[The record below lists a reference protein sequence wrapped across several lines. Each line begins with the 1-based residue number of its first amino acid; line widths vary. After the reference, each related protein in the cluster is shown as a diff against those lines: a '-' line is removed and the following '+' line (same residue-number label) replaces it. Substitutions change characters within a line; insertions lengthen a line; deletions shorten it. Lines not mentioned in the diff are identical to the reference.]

1 MEAAGDKL
9 IEEFREVVAA
19 AEELLNATSG
29 GDAERIREM
38 RGRTEEA
45 LRKVRARMEGAG
57 RQLEQQVR
65 DNPFAAVGIAAAAG
79 LVLGIL
85 LARK

>member
-1 MEAAGDKL
+1 MDAASDKL
-9 IEEFREVVAA
+9 TEEFREVLAA
-19 AEELLNATSG
+19 AEELLSATSG
-29 GDAERIREM
+29 ADAERIQEL

-45 LRKVRARMEGAG
+45 LRKARARMEGAG

-65 DNPFAAVGIAAAAG
+65 DNPFASLAVAAAAG
-79 LVLGIL
+79 LVAGIL

>member
-1 MEAAGDKL
+1 
-9 IEEFREVVAA
+9 
-19 AEELLNATSG
+19 
-29 GDAERIREM
+29 M

>member
-29 GDAERIREM
+29 GDAERIQEM

>member
-19 AEELLNATSG
+19 AEELLNATTG
-29 GDAERIREM
+29 ADPERIQEM

-45 LRKVRARMEGAG
+45 LRKARARMEGAG

-65 DNPFAAVGIAAAAG
+65 DNPFAALAVAAAAG
-79 LVLGIL
+79 LVAGIL